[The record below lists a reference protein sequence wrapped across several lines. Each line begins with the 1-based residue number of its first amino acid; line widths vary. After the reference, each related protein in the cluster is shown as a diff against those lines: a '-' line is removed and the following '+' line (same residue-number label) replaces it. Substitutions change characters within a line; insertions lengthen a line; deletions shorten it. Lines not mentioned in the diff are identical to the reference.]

1 MQCGRSGRKSAPSV
15 SAICSSYQLNKSNAT
30 SSSPVPATAGRCD
43 YCGGS
48 PYSNT
53 SRAVREKECR
63 AFSMTCRKC
72 QKPGHLAGC
81 CKSKKVGANPAGK
94 NAAVEKVEDSGTFET
109 FAFCT
114 VTTLPTS
121 NMFAP
126 LVQLDNS
133 EWPIFPTPRSRP
145 PGRKQAANL
154 IHTQGL
160 AKAVHSST
168 RKKAVVPKRGHF
180 PVESDPVLPLPG
192 HTIYPTTEVAEFM
205 NKREKQTVRI
215 PLCHMEYCKGADGV
229 WAFRETSPL
238 ASPQLKISLKLHI
251 DTYESMSLPM
261 PVRTAG
267 HSEKGVDTSGV
278 ADTGAQ
284 MDICSVST
292 VRSMG
297 LDTTSLLPVKAR
309 VFGAS
314 KDAELNI
321 LGGIMLEVRPP
332 YLLQDQVLSTVR
344 LFYVASNVTKT
355 YLSLGTLKA
364 LHVVEEEFPRI
375 PEMVEIAASEEGE
388 MVIPKCENTGV
399 VLLGEKQL

>member
-1 MQCGRSGRKSAPSV
+1 MQERALSAAILKTITEISSLVEFCSAEESGRKSAPSV
-15 SAICSSYQLNKSNAT
+15 SHIRSSYQLNKNNVRGGQIST
-30 SSSPVPATAGRCD
+30 SSSPVPVTASRCD
-43 YCGGS
+43 YCGGTPHS
-48 PYSNT
+48 KT

-72 QKPGHLAGC
+72 QKPGHLASC
-81 CKSKKVGANPAGK
+81 CKSKKVGATPADK
-94 NAAVEKVEDSGTFET
+94 NAAVEKVEDSGTVET

-126 LVQLDNS
+126 LVQLNNS
-133 EWPIFPTPRSRP
+133 EWPILPTPRSRP

-154 IHTQGL
+154 LHIQGM
-160 AKAVHSST
+160 AKTVPTST
-168 RKKAVVPKRGHF
+168 RKKAVVTNRGHF

-192 HTIYPTTEVAEFM
+192 HTIYPTTEMAELM
-205 NKREKQTVRI
+205 SKREKQTVRI

-229 WAFRETSPL
+229 WALRETSPL
-238 ASPQLKISLKLHI
+238 ASPQLKISLKLHV
-251 DTYESMSLPM
+251 DTYENMLLPM

-267 HSEKGVDTSGV
+267 HSEKGVDASGI

-321 LGGIMLEVRPP
+321 LGGILLE
-332 YLLQDQVLSTVR
+332 
-344 LFYVASNVTKT
+344 
-355 YLSLGTLKA
+355 
-364 LHVVEEEFPRI
+364 
-375 PEMVEIAASEEGE
+375 
-388 MVIPKCENTGV
+388 
-399 VLLGEKQL
+399 